1 MACAFPQLD
10 EGRCVSEELLA
21 GRCERRAAL
30 VADEQRPAQPL
41 FERTHAGADGCLAD
55 VKLLSRAHEAL
66 RPDDG
71 EKRSCE
77 LDVHCRPVSKNYAA
91 KYRLYSFVSRDGT
104 STIPPGKGKPAIVG
118 SLKLHRSRLSSPPCF
133 KDEMESHCAEHQPDD
148 LPRWRRSQRDRLI
161 ADRLGLG
168 VAIRSL
174 YARQIAER
182 LNRFLPD
189 LTGRTVS
196 GFWPFKGEPDLRPWL
211 TSLTMRRARGALPVI
226 AEGIVYLTNT
236 PQTGAFSR
244 LKPNLGGHS
253 LPRHEPRNLDLANL
267 RAGRLS
273 RPMAVSLVAGPRVA
287 GHY

>member
-133 KDEMESHCAEHQPDD
+133 KDEMESHCAEHQPLGAVAFHLILEARRRRKSTAMQFQRADYCR
-148 LPRWRRSQRDRLI
+148 LPFAGRYCR
-161 ADRLGLG
+161 
-168 VAIRSL
+168 
-174 YARQIAER
+174 
-182 LNRFLPD
+182 
-189 LTGRTVS
+189 RTV
-196 GFWPFKGEPDLRPWL
+196 
-211 TSLTMRRARGALPVI
+211 T
-226 AEGIVYLTNT
+226 
-236 PQTGAFSR
+236 
-244 LKPNLGGHS
+244 
-253 LPRHEPRNLDLANL
+253 
-267 RAGRLS
+267 
-273 RPMAVSLVAGPRVA
+273 
-287 GHY
+287 